1 MKPEVTN
8 NQYHIFDEF
17 IEGVQILD
25 NELRYIYIN
34 DAAEKQNKRPKNEFI
49 GKKMVEVWP
58 EITST
63 EAYKSIINCQENK
76 RNSWLEF
83 QSPTQ
88 SGVEGWF
95 YLEIQPIQNGT
106 LILSLDISERK
117 RADQLILENEKL
129 YHNLFDNLLNG
140 FAYCKML
147 YKSGKPFD
155 FIYLN
160 VNKAFESLT
169 GLHNVV
175 GKKVSK
181 VIPGIQRSDPQLIE
195 SYGRVASSGITETF
209 ETYLDSLKMWFFVT
223 VYSSEKGFFIA
234 IFDVIT
240 ERKKA
245 ELKLKEQL
253 NELQRWYIAS
263 IDREERIIA
272 LKQEVNDLLSQNHKP
287 PRYENSGQST

>member
-83 QSPTQ
+83 QSPTH